1 MMTSATRS
9 SAKHHEL
16 RSVPPASEAPP
27 GSKHKHEDGV
37 ASPDAKRS
45 KTSDEKEQQTIEES
59 FASENAGASSYQD
72 TKDGEETED
81 EQAAETTPQVE
92 KEKRTAPQTKHQ
104 DESAVEP
111 GGRDGSETMPSSILE
126 KGIIYFF
133 FRGRVGID
141 EPSEVDEIA
150 RSYIL
155 LRPIDKDAKLGS
167 GPIGDAG
174 NTRLCAIPKK
184 VLPLSGKDRWISFVE
199 KSGASFQ
206 QIKDEF
212 LSASDYATKTA
223 GTRHSPAATPVGEG
237 VYAITSTGRESH
249 LAYMLTLPD
258 KLGEVQKEI
267 GLREKGSFILSTKNP
282 EYPGPAS
289 TQLPKGPEYP
299 EEILKEFRSL
309 RWMPTQPKHL
319 DYVNT
324 QFLLIG
330 ESSGVEKALETQKK
344 DQKAGVE
351 EPAEEM
357 EKLEEEDAVRM
368 KHLSND
374 DASRIFADLEVH
386 SKGFPRL
393 QTTF

>member
-1 MMTSATRS
+1 MTSATRS
-9 SAKHHEL
+9 SAKHHEGPPA
-16 RSVPPASEAPP
+16 PPASEAPTR
-27 GSKHKHEDGV
+27 SKHKRDDGV

-45 KTSDEKEQQTIEES
+45 RKSDEKDQQTIEES
-59 FASENAGASSYQD
+59 FATSSTHQD

-81 EQAAETTPQVE
+81 EQTTDTTLQPQDE
-92 KEKRTAPQTKHQ
+92 KGTAPQTKHQ
-104 DESAVEP
+104 NNSAVEP

-141 EPSEVDEIA
+141 EPSEADDIA

-155 LRPIDKDAKLGS
+155 LRPIEKDAKLGS

-184 VLPLSGKDRWISFVE
+184 VLPLSGRDRWISFVE
-199 KSGASFQ
+199 KAGASFQ

-212 LSASDYATKTA
+212 LSATDYATRTA

-299 EEILKEFRSL
+299 KEVLKEFRSL
-309 RWMPTQPKHL
+309 RWMPTLPKHL

-351 EPAEEM
+351 EPAEEL

-368 KHLSND
+368 KHLNKD

-386 SKGFPRL
+386 AKEFPKL